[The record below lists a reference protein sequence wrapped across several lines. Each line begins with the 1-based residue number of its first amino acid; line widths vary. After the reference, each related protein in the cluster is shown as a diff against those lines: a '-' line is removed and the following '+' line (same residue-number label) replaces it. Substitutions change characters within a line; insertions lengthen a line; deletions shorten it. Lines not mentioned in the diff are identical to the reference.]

1 MDFAKAFDCVSVPK
15 LIHKLAAIGI
25 TDPLLSCIASIL
37 NGRQQSVRGGH
48 SLSAPQPVKSG
59 VAQGSVLG
67 STLFILF
74 VNDLESNLPA
84 NSISKFFADDLK
96 SYIKFDSVTS
106 LHDFSHLILA
116 IENWSKAWQLSVEKC
131 TWMILSNK
139 INKYE
144 YSFNMSGVKLSES
157 TEVNDL
163 GVLFNSTL
171 NFACHIN
178 SIISKAKQRL
188 FLLRKSF
195 VNSNDDILIL
205 AFKTYVLP
213 LLEYCSPV
221 WSPSTVTHVLQIET
235 VQRSFTKSLN
245 SCYGLQYK
253 DRLNKC
259 GLHSLERR
267 RLIADSSFCTKLF
280 IN

>member
-1 MDFAKAFDCVSVPK
+1 
-15 LIHKLAAIGI
+15 
-25 TDPLLSCIASIL
+25 
-37 NGRQQSVRGGH
+37 
-48 SLSAPQPVKSG
+48 
-59 VAQGSVLG
+59 
-67 STLFILF
+67 
-74 VNDLESNLPA
+74 
-84 NSISKFFADDLK
+84 
-96 SYIKFDSVTS
+96 
-106 LHDFSHLILA
+106 
-116 IENWSKAWQLSVEKC
+116 
-131 TWMILSNK
+131 MILSKK

-195 VNSNDDILIL
+195 VNSNDNILVL

-213 LLEYCSPV
+213 LLEYCSPF
-221 WSPSTVTHVLQIET
+221 WSLSTVTHVLQIET

-259 GLHSLERR
+259 GLFSLEQR
-267 RLIADSSFCTKLF
+267 RLIAYLVL
-280 IN
+280 